1 MTHNLKIVTDTSL
14 TMLWPLGQSQAAP
27 VTQRDTRIFLRHC
40 PICGFETSQ
49 RIIER
54 GRGYVTY
61 WCSEC
66 IIPHDVEQAAA
77 IPGALDPWMANEDM
91 AGGPMEISDLLQPQ
105 SVLAGVRVTSKKEA
119 LSLLARQAASRTG
132 QPERVIFD
140 ALVERERLGSTGVG
154 SGIAVPHAR
163 LPGLDHICAVFL
175 RLDRPIDFEAVDE
188 RPVDLIFLLLSP
200 ESAGGDHLRV
210 LSRVSRLLR
219 DGEVCRTLRRTTD
232 PAELRS
238 LLIGQLSPVSVTP
251 PASGGSP
258 PRHR

>member
-1 MTHNLKIVTDTSL
+1 MTHTLKIAPDTGL
-14 TMLWPLGQSQAAP
+14 AMLWPLGQSQTAT
-27 VTQRDTRIFLRHC
+27 VTQRDTRMFVRRC
-40 PICGFETSQ
+40 PNCGHDTSQ

-54 GRGYVTY
+54 GRGYVTF

-66 IIPHDVEQAAA
+66 IIPHDVEQVAA

-105 SVLAGVRVTSKKEA
+105 SVLAGVRVASKKEA
-119 LSLLARQAASRTG
+119 LSVLARQAAGRTG
-132 QPERVIFD
+132 QPERAILD

-163 LPGLDHICAVFL
+163 LPGLSHICAVFV

-200 ESAGGDHLRV
+200 ETAGADHLRA
-210 LSRVSRLLR
+210 LSRISRLLR
-219 DGEVCRTLRRTTD
+219 DGEVCRILRRTSGPT
-232 PAELRS
+232 ELHS
-238 LLIGQLSPVSVTP
+238 FLTGQLCSLSATP
-251 PASGGSP
+251 PA
-258 PRHR
+258 